1 MEPKKY
7 LLFVTLPYA
16 YSILRPLEHEIRRR
30 GDSAA
35 WFIEAD
41 CPVALEEGEVH
52 LKTIREAVD
61 YNPVAVFAPGQLHSG
76 FLSGREGGAFPRLCH
91 SETHR
96 GGRRPFH
103 RARLVRH
110 LLHARSKQYALFQGA
125 GAAIRV
131 FPGLRDRLA
140 QSRHLFFTRN
150 AAQAPQRP
158 ARYSSIRR
166 PLRAMYVLR
175 PI

>member
-41 CPVALEEGEVH
+41 CPAALEEGEVH

-61 YNPVAVFAPGQLHSG
+61 YNPSRFS
-76 FLSGREGGAFPRLCH
+76 
-91 SETHR
+91 
-96 GGRRPFH
+96 RRATTFRISF
-103 RARLVRH
+103 RA
-110 LLHARSKQYALFQGA
+110 
-125 GAAIRV
+125 
-131 FPGLRDRLA
+131 
-140 QSRHLFFTRN
+140 
-150 AAQAPQRP
+150 
-158 ARYSSIRR
+158 
-166 PLRAMYVLR
+166 
-175 PI
+175 

>member
-52 LKTIREAVD
+52 LKTITIPSR
-61 YNPVAVFAPGQLHSG
+61 FS
-76 FLSGREGGAFPRLCH
+76 
-91 SETHR
+91 
-96 GGRRPFH
+96 RRATTFRISF
-103 RARLVRH
+103 RA
-110 LLHARSKQYALFQGA
+110 
-125 GAAIRV
+125 
-131 FPGLRDRLA
+131 
-140 QSRHLFFTRN
+140 
-150 AAQAPQRP
+150 
-158 ARYSSIRR
+158 
-166 PLRAMYVLR
+166 
-175 PI
+175 